1 MNLQGW
7 EIGIILLIVLVIWG
21 APKLPS
27 FAKSLGESMRI
38 FRKEMKQMGDERIG
52 DKKASSEKE
61 QPKND

>member
-38 FRKEMKQMGDERIG
+38 FRKEMKQMGDEREG
-52 DKKASSEKE
+52 DKKSSSEKE